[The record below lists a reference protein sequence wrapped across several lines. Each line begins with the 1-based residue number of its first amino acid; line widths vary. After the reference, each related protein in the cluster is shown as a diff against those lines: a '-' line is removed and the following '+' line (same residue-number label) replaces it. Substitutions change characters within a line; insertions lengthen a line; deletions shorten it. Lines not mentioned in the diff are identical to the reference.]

1 MLYKGIARTSD
12 SALKFKIWTRKA
24 THFPTRY
31 MHISVGID
39 TLVQVPVEATRGH
52 QIPPEQELQPPNI
65 ARTTL
70 GSVKGQKGS

>member
-52 QIPPEQELQPPNI
+52 QIPQSRSYSLP
-65 ARTTL
+65 T
-70 GSVKGQKGS
+70 

>member
-1 MLYKGIARTSD
+1 MLYKGIALTSD

-31 MHISVGID
+31 VHISMGIYS
-39 TLVQVPVEATRGH
+39 LVQVPVEATRGH
-52 QIPPEQELQPPNI
+52 QIPPEQELQPPNRAGI
-65 ARTTL
+65 AL